1 MENVTHGL
9 YLAFAMFAF
18 IVGVTFAIY
27 MINSLN
33 STVETVVYSI
43 DETNYYDTVTLNE
56 LIEDSDGNS
65 YKVVTVDSIIPTLYR
80 YYKES
85 FCVKILDE
93 DGDLLQM
100 FDTTVEEEVNTAY
113 NTASLIRSDKQKALL
128 ELYDDETKVCYMYT
142 APWISGTDSSKERI
156 DMYIYGGSGYINNV
170 WVDYSISYSG
180 YSLGNNLKESNKI
193 YLNNFENRKF
203 KEIFSEYS
211 YEGDTIEVE
220 GDEYETLTGTKQT
233 STKIVITYQLL

>member
-56 LIEDSDGNS
+56 LIKDSDGNS

-100 FDTTVEEEVNTAY
+100 FDTTVEEEVNSAHGLADTV
-113 NTASLIRSDKQKALL
+113 RSDKQKALL
-128 ELYDDETKVCYMYT
+128 ELYDAEAKVCYMYT

-170 WVDYSISYSG
+170 WVDYSS
-180 YSLGNNLKESNKI
+180 NNLMK
-193 YLNNFENRKF
+193 YENDSF